1 MREVTVAM
9 SARAVARERAIE
21 AEQLLT
27 DLCQEIAD
35 GKPWFVA
42 ILQTIARWPLPEETV
57 GKRHYRYLIGGEAFD
72 WLLLAERLCEAV
84 GDLIPRE
91 EHEAL
96 LFFGQLPLD
105 LSEEEFRR
113 LMGHAK
119 YRAHLNYLYGVTLEE
134 ILHLVVEEAV
144 YKEQRSRVW
153 ENHLSVGE
161 EAFQRLYGHA
171 RQDLLRQFR
180 QEQGIADDTTIS
192 LTEAK
197 EFSYWLFKYRL
208 RYCDPA
214 RVASDTRRALSMLRR
229 LEPCRA
235 RCLSNTLREPP
246 SVIEVP

>member
-1 MREVTVAM
+1 M
-9 SARAVARERAIE
+9 SARAVARERPIE
-21 AEQLLT
+21 AEQLLA

-35 GKPWFVA
+35 GKPWFIA
-42 ILQTIARWPLPEETV
+42 LMQTIARWPLPEEKV
-57 GKRHYRYLIGGEAFD
+57 GKRHYRYLIAGEAFD

-96 LFFGQLPLD
+96 LFFGQLPVD

-113 LMGHAK
+113 LIGHAK

-134 ILHLVVEEAV
+134 TLHLVVEEDA

-153 ENHLSVGE
+153 ENHLSVDE

-197 EFSYWLFKYRL
+197 EFTYWLFKYRL

>member
-1 MREVTVAM
+1 M
-9 SARAVARERAIE
+9 SARAVAREGLIE

-27 DLCQEIAD
+27 DLCQEVAD
-35 GKPWFVA
+35 GKPWFTA
-42 ILQTIARWPLPEETV
+42 LLQAVARWPLPEETV
-57 GKRHYRYLIGGEAFD
+57 GKRHYCYLVGGEAFD
-72 WLLLAERLCEAV
+72 WLLLAERLCEALS
-84 GDLIPRE
+84 DLIPRE

-96 LFFGQLPLD
+96 LFFGKLPLD

-134 ILHLVVEEAV
+134 MLHLVIEEDV
-144 YKEQRSRVW
+144 CKEQRSRVW
-153 ENHLSVGE
+153 ENHLSVEE
-161 EAFQRLYGHA
+161 EAFHRLYGRS
-171 RQDLLRQFR
+171 RQDLLCQFR
-180 QEQGIADDTTIS
+180 REQGIGETSTVS

-197 EFSYWLFKYRL
+197 EFTYWLFKCRL

-235 RCLSNTLREPP
+235 RCLANALCEPP
-246 SVIEVP
+246 SVIDVT

>member
-1 MREVTVAM
+1 M
-9 SARAVARERAIE
+9 SARAVASEGPVE

-27 DLCQEIAD
+27 NLCEQIAD
-35 GKPWFVA
+35 GKPWFTA
-42 ILQTIARWPLPEETV
+42 LMQAIARWPLPEEKV
-57 GKRHYRYLIGGEAFD
+57 GKRHYRYLVGGEAFD

-96 LFFGQLPLD
+96 LFFGQPPLD

-113 LMGHAK
+113 LMGQAK

-134 ILHLVVEEAV
+134 MLHLVIEEDL

-153 ENHLSVGE
+153 ENHLSVDE
-161 EAFQRLYGHA
+161 EAFQRLYGRT
-171 RQDLLRQFR
+171 RQDLLCQFR
-180 QEQGIADDTTIS
+180 QEQGIADETSIS
-192 LTEAK
+192 LAGAK
-197 EFSYWLFKYRL
+197 EFTYWLFKYRL

-229 LEPCRA
+229 LEPCRV
-235 RCLSNTLREPP
+235 RCLGNTLREPP

>member
-1 MREVTVAM
+1 M
-9 SARAVARERAIE
+9 SARAVAREEPTE
-21 AEQLLT
+21 AEQLLA
-27 DLCQEIAD
+27 DLYQEVAN
-35 GKPWFVA
+35 GKPWFIVL
-42 ILQTIARWPLPEETV
+42 LQTIARWPLPEETV
-57 GKRHYRYLIGGEAFD
+57 GKRHYRYLVGGEAFD

-84 GDLIPRE
+84 SDLIPRE

-134 ILHLVVEEAV
+134 MLQLVFEEDI

-153 ENHLSVGE
+153 ENHLSLDE
-161 EAFQRLYGHA
+161 EAFGRLYGHP
-171 RQDLLRQFR
+171 RQELLCQFR
-180 QEQGIADDTTIS
+180 REQGIGEDTAIS
-192 LTEAK
+192 LAEAK
-197 EFSYWLFKYRL
+197 EFTYWLFKYRL

-214 RVASDTRRALSMLRR
+214 RVASDTRRALGMLRR

>member
-1 MREVTVAM
+1 M
-9 SARAVARERAIE
+9 SERTVAREDSIE
-21 AEQLLT
+21 AERLLT
-27 DLCQEIAD
+27 DLCQKVAD
-35 GKPWFVA
+35 GKPWSIA
-42 ILQTIARWPLPEETV
+42 LLQAIARWPLPEETV
-57 GKRHYRYLIGGEAFD
+57 GKRHYRYLVGGEAFD

-84 GDLIPRE
+84 GDVIPSE

-96 LFFGQLPLD
+96 VFFGRLPLD

-134 ILHLVVEEAV
+134 MLHLVVEEDA

-153 ENHLSVGE
+153 DNHLSVDQ
-161 EAFQRLYGHA
+161 EAFQRLYGRP
-171 RQDLLRQFR
+171 RQELLCQFR
-180 QEQGIADDTTIS
+180 REEGIAGDTTIS

-197 EFSYWLFKYRL
+197 EFTYWLFKYRL

-235 RCLSNTLREPP
+235 RCLSNALREPP